1 MILSDEKNN
10 PIWSIGKSNRF
21 SKSGLDASAPSSPG
35 PQYPPIDVDIYKFK
49 KSFKWKIGNSLRPP
63 LNRGEKYAYYN
74 YKYSQKDDLGSFPKR
89 WVKIKGGAINLEPK
103 IKYDYRENS
112 PGPGRYEPSFYL
124 TKPRSFHYFLGEKL
138 GSFALRSNCSTN
150 EMVGPSSYRAE
161 EAKKNSRHQD
171 FPVWSFAKSER
182 KGLFNKTWTKNETYE
197 IYSSIGNQ
205 VRNYKTSEPVINIGN
220 STRDV
225 EKHRG
230 FFPATM
236 SRIPSKVRIPF
247 PKL

>member
-1 MILSDEKNN
+1 M
-10 PIWSIGKSNRF
+10 
-21 SKSGLDASAPSSPG
+21 
-35 PQYPPIDVDIYKFK
+35 
-49 KSFKWKIGNSLRPP
+49 
-63 LNRGEKYAYYN
+63 
-74 YKYSQKDDLGSFPKR
+74 
-89 WVKIKGGAINLEPK
+89 
-103 IKYDYRENS
+103 
-112 PGPGRYEPSFYL
+112 
-124 TKPRSFHYFLGEKL
+124 